1 MDEAAKQLRMVNGHL
16 HLGQLCASPQQHVTA
31 QNTTSTCYYKTA
43 A

>member
-1 MDEAAKQLRMVNGHL
+1 MDEAAKQLRKVNGHL
-16 HLGQLCASPQQHVTA
+16 HLGKLRTSLQRHVVA